1 VFHVPCSMFHVSCF
15 VNFMFNPHQTILD
28 ILEGQ
33 LDNERTK
40 DVIMRRF
47 GLADGKRQTLEG
59 VGQNYGI
66 TRERVRQIESNGL
79 KVLSGPQ
86 VIAQLKPA
94 FEMIEEHLDE
104 HGGLKREEKL
114 LDDLA
119 CVCEVATG
127 RKSSVNSEASPNFSK
142 CQAALYLILVL
153 GEPFIREKEDDV
165 LHSLW
170 TMDTKSVVLAKNV
183 IDYLTKYLKKTSR
196 VADFKILNEQVKAK
210 EYDLDEKALLT
221 YLDVAKEVDANKFG
235 EYGLIYWPEIS
246 PRGVRDKAY
255 LILRKYSKPL
265 HFGEITD
272 LINRNNLDHKT
283 AQVETVHNELIK
295 DERFILIGRGI
306 YALSDWGYEAGTVTD
321 IITGLLKNSGSLSRE
336 EILERVLEKRMI
348 KENTVLINLQ
358 NKKVFAKNDDD
369 RYVLA

>member
-1 VFHVPCSMFHVSCF
+1 
-15 VNFMFNPHQTILD
+15 
-28 ILEGQ
+28 
-33 LDNERTK
+33 
-40 DVIMRRF
+40 
-47 GLADGKRQTLEG
+47 
-59 VGQNYGI
+59 
-66 TRERVRQIESNGL
+66 
-79 KVLSGPQ
+79 
-86 VIAQLKPA
+86 
-94 FEMIEEHLDE
+94 
-104 HGGLKREEKL
+104 
-114 LDDLA
+114 
-119 CVCEVATG
+119 
-127 RKSSVNSEASPNFSK
+127 
-142 CQAALYLILVL
+142 
-153 GEPFIREKEDDV
+153 
-165 LHSLW
+165 
-170 TMDTKSVVLAKNV
+170 MDTKSVVLAKNV

>member
-1 VFHVPCSMFHVSCF
+1 
-15 VNFMFNPHQTILD
+15 MFNPHQTILD

-47 GLADGKRQTLEG
+47 GLTDGRRQTLEG
-59 VGQNYGI
+59 VGQDYGI

-79 KVLSGPQ
+79 KALSGSE
-86 VIAQLKPA
+86 VVARLKPA
-94 FEMIEEHLDE
+94 FEMVEEHLVE
-104 HGGLKREEKL
+104 HGDLKREERL

-119 CVCEVATG
+119 CVCEVKVG
-127 RKSSVNSEASPNFSK
+127 RKSST

-153 GEPFIREKEDDV
+153 GEPFIREKEDNV

-170 TMDTKSVVLAKNV
+170 TINRKSVTLAKNV
-183 IDYLTKYLKKTSR
+183 IDYLTKYLKRTSK
-196 VADFKILNEQVKAK
+196 VADFKTLHEQVRAK
-210 EYDLDEKALLT
+210 EYDLDEKAFFA

-235 EYGLIYWPEIS
+235 EYGLIFWPEIS

-255 LILRKYSKPL
+255 LILRKYNKPL
-265 HFGEITD
+265 HFGEITE

-295 DERFILIGRGI
+295 DGRFILIGRGI
-306 YALSDWGYEAGTVTD
+306 YALSAWGYEAGTVTD
-321 IITGLLKNSGSLSRE
+321 IIVGLLKNLGSLSRE
-336 EILERVLEKRMI
+336 EILDKVLEKRMI

-358 NKKVFAKNDDD
+358 NKKVFAKNDDG

>member
-1 VFHVPCSMFHVSCF
+1 M
-15 VNFMFNPHQTILD
+15 D

-47 GLADGKRQTLEG
+47 GLIDGKRQTLEG

-79 KVLSGPQ
+79 RVLAGSE
-86 VIAQLKPA
+86 VVARLRPA
-94 FEMIEEHLDE
+94 FEMIEEHLAE
-104 HGGLKREEKL
+104 HGDLKREERL
-114 LDDLA
+114 LDDLV
-119 CVCEVATG
+119 CVCGTRSG
-127 RKSSVNSEASPNFSK
+127 RKSSVDGEVGPEFSK

-153 GEPFIREKEDDV
+153 GDPFIREKEDDV

-170 TMDTKSVVLAKNV
+170 TINRKSVVLAKNV
-183 IDYLTKYLKKTSR
+183 IDYLTKYLKRTSK
-196 VADFKILNEQVKAK
+196 VADFKTLHEQVKAK
-210 EYDLDEKALLT
+210 EYDLDEKALSA
-221 YLDVAKEVDANKFG
+221 YLDAAKEVEANKFG

-255 LILRKYSKPL
+255 LILRRYSKPL

-272 LINRNNLDHKT
+272 LINRNNLDSKT

-306 YALSDWGYEAGTVTD
+306 YALSEWGYEAGTVTD
-321 IITGLLKNSGSLSRE
+321 IIVSLLKNLGSLSRE
-336 EILERVLEKRMI
+336 EILDKVLEKRMI
-348 KENTVLINLQ
+348 RENTVLINLQ
-358 NKKVFAKNDDD
+358 NKKYFVREEGGKYALKN
-369 RYVLA
+369 A

>member
-1 VFHVPCSMFHVSCF
+1 
-15 VNFMFNPHQTILD
+15 MFNPHQAIMD

-33 LDNERTK
+33 LENERAK

-47 GLADGKRQTLEG
+47 GLINGRRQTLEG
-59 VGQNYGI
+59 VGQDYGI

-79 KVLSGPQ
+79 KTLSGPK
-86 VIAQLKPA
+86 VVAQLKPA
-94 FEMIEEHLDE
+94 FEMIEEHLAE
-104 HGGLKREEKL
+104 HGDLKREERL

-119 CVCEVATG
+119 CACEVKVG
-127 RKSSVNSEASPNFSK
+127 QKSSNSNEASPNLAK
-142 CQAALYLILVL
+142 CRAALYLILVL
-153 GEPFIREKEDDV
+153 GEPFVREKEDAV
-165 LHSLW
+165 VHSLW
-170 TMDTKSVVLAKNV
+170 TINKKSVVLAKNV
-183 IDYLTKYLKKTSR
+183 IDHLTKYLKRTSK
-196 VADFKILNEQVKAK
+196 VVDFKNLHEQVKAK
-210 EYDLDEKALLT
+210 EYALDEKALSA
-221 YLDVAKEVDANKFG
+221 YLDVAKELDANKFG

-255 LILRKYSKPL
+255 LILRKYNKPL
-265 HFGEITD
+265 HFSEITE
-272 LINRNNLDHKT
+272 LINRNNLDHKI

-321 IITGLLKNSGSLSRE
+321 IIVSLLKNFGPLSRE
-336 EILERVLEKRMI
+336 EILDKVLEKRMI

-358 NKKVFAKNDDD
+358 NKKVFAKNNDG